1 MRKSDPSSQ
10 VHRQVLRSFNP
21 SAPALPLRAL
31 SHQGIDNG
39 WLMQPPLFTE
49 ISAATGQ
56 RILQVAKGAR
66 EFPILGYGTAFAAV
80 GVATLIQWLAQAQ
93 YAGAPF
99 LTIYPAVILAALFGG
114 RGPGFLAAVLAGGC
128 QWAFFIPTLHLLA
141 VATYAL
147 DASVCV
153 MLIDYINRTVDLLRA
168 NIDEEKQ
175 AKQHQYLLAK
185 ELHHRIQNLF
195 TVIQGVIR
203 FSLPGEGMTQESAL
217 RKRLLDRLQSMSAAN
232 RAITDSMGDGVRL
245 LDLINGEIRG
255 FESRVNVSG
264 GSGLVLGPQMTQDFS
279 MILHELVTNA
289 LKYGALSVAKGRV
302 GMRLDWASPVLTF
315 IWQESGGPA
324 VSEPSSSG
332 FGSRIL
338 GTFAKS
344 FCRNVE
350 PGYDPSGFRYTLQ
363 IESDQIKSLAPAAVP
378 PAARDVAIAVAK
390 TSEAR
395 PSRVRL
401 EGKAELN
408 G

>member
-1 MRKSDPSSQ
+1 
-10 VHRQVLRSFNP
+10 
-21 SAPALPLRAL
+21 
-31 SHQGIDNG
+31 
-39 WLMQPPLFTE
+39 MQPPRFNKTG
-49 ISAATGQ
+49 AAVAV
-56 RILQVAKGAR
+56 RILQIAKGVR
-66 EFPILGYGTAFAAV
+66 QYPILGYAV
-80 GVATLIQWLAQAQ
+80 ALATVGLATLIQWLAQAQ

-114 RGPGFLAAVLAGGC
+114 RGPGFLAAVLAGAC
-128 QWAFFIPTLHLLA
+128 QWAFFIPTLEWFA
-141 VATYAL
+141 VATYAV

-203 FSLPGEGMTQESAL
+203 FSLPDEEMIHEGAT
-217 RKRLLDRLQSMSAAN
+217 RDRLVDRLQSMSAAN

-255 FESRVNVSG
+255 FESRVEISG
-264 GSGLVLGPQMTQDFS
+264 GSELVLGPQMTQDFS
-279 MILHELVTNA
+279 LILHELVTNA

-302 GMRLDWASPVLTF
+302 GIRLDWVPSVLTF
-315 IWQESGGPA
+315 AWQESGGPE

-338 GTFAKS
+338 GKFAKS

-350 PGYDPSGFRYTLQ
+350 SSYEASGFYYTLQ
-363 IESDQIKSLAPAAVP
+363 IESDQIRSLAAAAAAPAAKGS
-378 PAARDVAIAVAK
+378 AGAK
-390 TSEAR
+390 TNEAR
-395 PSRVRL
+395 RSRVVL
-401 EGKAELN
+401 EGKAGLN
-408 G
+408 S

>member
-1 MRKSDPSSQ
+1 
-10 VHRQVLRSFNP
+10 
-21 SAPALPLRAL
+21 
-31 SHQGIDNG
+31 
-39 WLMQPPLFTE
+39 MQPPLFS
-49 ISAATGQ
+49 SAGAAAAV
-56 RILQVAKGAR
+56 RVLQVAKGVR
-66 EFPILGYGTAFAAV
+66 QYPILGYAIAFAAV
-80 GVATLIQWLAQAQ
+80 AFATLIQWLAQEQ
-93 YAGAPF
+93 FAGAPF
-99 LTIYPAVILAALFGG
+99 LLIYPAVILSALFGG

-128 QWAFFIPTLHLLA
+128 QWGFFIPTLQWLA

-153 MLIDYINRTVDLLRA
+153 MLIDYINRTVDVLRA

-203 FSLPGEGMTQESAL
+203 FSLPGEGMIQEAAT
-217 RKRLLDRLQSMSAAN
+217 RDRLVDRLQSMSAAN

-255 FESRVNVSG
+255 FESRVDISG
-264 GSGLVLGPQMTQDFS
+264 DSDLVLGPQMTQDFS

-302 GMRLDWASPVLTF
+302 AIRLHWMPSVLAF
-315 IWQESGGPA
+315 SWQETGGPA

-338 GTFAKS
+338 GAFAKS

-350 PGYDPSGFRYTLQ
+350 AKYEPSGFHYALQ
-363 IESDQIKSLAPAAVP
+363 IESDQIRSFAAAASATKDPATAS
-378 PAARDVAIAVAK
+378 R
-390 TSEAR
+390 TNEAR
-395 PSRVRL
+395 RSRVVL
-401 EGKAELN
+401 EGKAGLN
-408 G
+408 S